1 MQKISRVYRKVSG
14 QNKEALK
21 KLKYEKPKMTKYES
35 QTEAYDELD
44 ILQCEW
50 KPSPCPPEKIA

>member
-14 QNKEALK
+14 QNKEAPK

-35 QTEAYDELD
+35 KVEAYDELD
-44 ILQCEW
+44 ILRCTW
-50 KPSPCPPEKIA
+50 TPSPCPPELVE